1 MPPSVGA
8 VGQRRWAPGAG
19 RPVIYWSVRNGTRR
33 SRPPGYAVPVKLLN
47 LDHVA
52 IAVHDLD
59 EAIEK
64 HRRRYGVTPMYREVI
79 EEQGVE
85 EAMLAV
91 GGSFVQLLAALHPG
105 TPVGR
110 FLQRRGEG
118 LHHIAYAVVD
128 IEAAVAH
135 LQAEG
140 ALLVDKE
147 PREGGR
153 GTRIAFVHPR
163 DGNQTLVELVEYSS

>member
-1 MPPSVGA
+1 MSIRALTTGPPTRLLLHLRRTVPERASHQLPGYSVGM
-8 VGQRRWAPGAG
+8 
-19 RPVIYWSVRNGTRR
+19 
-33 SRPPGYAVPVKLLN
+33 KLLN

-59 EAIEK
+59 QAIED
-64 HRRRYGVTPMYREVI
+64 HRRRYGVTPMYREVV

-91 GGSFVQLLAALHPG
+91 GGSFVQLLGALRPDS
-105 TPVGR
+105 PVGR

-128 IEAAVAH
+128 IEAALAH
-135 LQAEG
+135 LKAEG
-140 ALLVDKE
+140 ALLVDRE

-163 DGNQTLVELVEYSS
+163 GGNQTLVELVEYSL